1 MRRCRHSLL
10 ASAFPVAAALLLGCI
25 AASSPPDR
33 HFGLEAGPPEV
44 VLPAPVLPGILVV
57 KRPAA
62 DGLTDGRELVYRE
75 EIDSRELRKHTYV
88 FWVDPPTRL
97 LQRELVTYLRAAGLA
112 ERVVPPEVRIEPDF
126 ELTTWVRRLDRIVDG
141 SGTIVLELEFI
152 LTRTRDR
159 ELALSS
165 TYRAERQTGSNDVEA
180 AVAAY
185 GEALGDILA
194 RFVAEAQASVSPQR
208 RAGK

>member
-1 MRRCRHSLL
+1 LATALL
-10 ASAFPVAAALLLGCI
+10 VAAALSLGCI

-33 HFGLEAGPPEV
+33 HFGLGAGEPEA
-44 VLPAPVLPGILVV
+44 VLPTPALLGTLVV
-57 KRPAA
+57 RRPAA
-62 DGLTDGRELVYRE
+62 NGLTDGLELVYRE
-75 EIDSRELRKHTYV
+75 EIDSPEFRKHTYV
-88 FWVDPPTRL
+88 LWIDPPTRL

-112 ERVVPPEVRIEPDF
+112 QRVVPPEVRIEPDY
-126 ELTTWVRRLDRIVDG
+126 ELSTWVRRLDRVVDG

-152 LTRTRDR
+152 LMRTRDR

-194 RFVAEAQASVSPQR
+194 RFVAEAQASVLPQR